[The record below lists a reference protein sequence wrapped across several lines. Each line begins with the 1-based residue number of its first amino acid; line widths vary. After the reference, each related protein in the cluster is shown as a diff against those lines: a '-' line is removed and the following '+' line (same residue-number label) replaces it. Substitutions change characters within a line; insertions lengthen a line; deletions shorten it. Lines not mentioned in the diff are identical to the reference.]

1 MKPSGRNLFLLCF
14 WKKNRMKLLS
24 AIYKN
29 FLQQNLINAQGYSTL
44 VCPLVST
51 MSCRLFSKQNSSF
64 LHWKQR
70 CIHYYYHIIIIK
82 MSHSG
87 TFKLNDH
94 TVTWCIPI
102 EKLYLVH
109 QNWRLHL
116 LLRRSTVCR
125 TWLREH
131 RRLLHEKGP
140 QENRGHCSQGPPLFP
155 CQAGAAAGLLQC
167 LKNMTNHQYTV
178 CIRDEVVGDIEDQ
191 GFNRQGLR
199 SQEQPARSIT

>member
-1 MKPSGRNLFLLCF
+1 
-14 WKKNRMKLLS
+14 
-24 AIYKN
+24 
-29 FLQQNLINAQGYSTL
+29 
-44 VCPLVST
+44 